1 MYYGIHPISTAA
13 ALRIGWHVIVVTIP
27 ASQVSLL
34 LLDHCFSGVV
44 PRQSCYLGSSADF
57 MMAVLPLAAPCQSL
71 LAEIA
76 ESCTVRP
83 CSRSCGSRAGWPGV
97 PVADVSIAALGRIS

>member
-1 MYYGIHPISTAA
+1 MYFGIHPISTAA
-13 ALRIGWHVIVVTIP
+13 ALRIGWHVIV
-27 ASQVSLL
+27 VSLL